1 MTRIFLSLI
10 FLFSSVFAMA
20 QIGRLGQIANEN
32 NTQRTQNNLRGAN
45 NDSTNQNKEI
55 PKGIKEWIVD
65 ERFGDITPVVP
76 DTLSHLFPN
85 SIFTAGIQGEY
96 NTTGNLGAPRISRL
110 FINRMRADQQFIF
123 TQPYSFFI
131 VTPGRYHFTNT
142 LSPITNLTYN
152 TAGNKA
158 NGEDHLTAKFA
169 INAGKKI
176 GAGFKF
182 DYLYGRGFYANQPTS
197 LFNYSMHGSYLG
209 ERYQAHV
216 LFSTN
221 HQKITENGGITD
233 DKFITN
239 PESFDDNYQ
248 ASEIPTVLQQNWNRN
263 SHLHA
268 FITHRYSIGFNRK
281 VPMTPEEI
289 KAKKFA
295 IEAKKQ
301 QEKEEEKQKAI
312 KKAKKEGRKLNGRE
326 LEKQNIVTARPENA
340 KIVGIEAKTI
350 HTKDTTR
357 MVVNGHAAADSL
369 LAIDNKQKQDTAWT
383 KNEYVPVTSFIHTFK
398 FDKYERI
405 YQAYQTPKNF
415 YANNFRINSPF
426 TGDSIYDD
434 TKHFLLKNSF
444 ALSLL
449 EGFNKWAKAGLKAFI
464 THELRHFELPDN
476 IARCSY
482 NENNIYV
489 GGQLSKKQGKTLH
502 YLINGEVGLLGKDIG
517 KIDIDAQ
524 ADLNF
529 KLFGDTLQLAA
540 NGFFRHYAPTFYY
553 QHYHAKHFWWDNNN
567 LDNMTHTRIQGLLS
581 YAKTHT
587 TIGITVDE
595 LTNYT
600 YLAQTY
606 NIGQQFQRTG
616 VDVNV
621 RQCSTPIN
629 VLTLSLAQNLAWG
642 PLHLETVATFQNSSI
657 QRALPLPK
665 LNVYANLFL
674 KFKIA
679 KVLKTELGAD
689 VRYFTK
695 YQAPDYSAAL
705 GQFVVQENKQ
715 PIELGNYPIVNVY
728 ANFHLQQT
736 RFFVMYS
743 HANEGSGT
751 RNSFLVPHYPLNQR
765 LLRFGLSW
773 NFFN

>member
-10 FLFSSVFAMA
+10 FLFSSIFAMA
-20 QIGRLGQIANEN
+20 QIGRYGQIANEN
-32 NTQRTQNNLRGAN
+32 NTQRTQNNLHGAN

-76 DTLSHLFPN
+76 DTISHLFPN
-85 SIFTAGIQGEY
+85 SIFTAGLQGEY

-176 GAGFKF
+176 GVGFKF

-209 ERYQAHV
+209 ERYQAHM

-233 DKFITN
+233 DEFITN

-248 ASEIPTVLQQNWNRN
+248 ASEIPAVLQQNWNRN
-263 SHLHA
+263 NHLHA

-326 LEKQNIVTARPENA
+326 LEKQNIVIARPENA

-357 MVVNGHAAADSL
+357 TIVNGHAAADSL

-434 TKHFLLKNSF
+434 TKHFLLKNTF

-464 THELRHFELPDN
+464 THEMRHFELPDN
-476 IARCSY
+476 MARCSY
-482 NENNIYV
+482 NENSIYV

-529 KLFGDTLQLAA
+529 KLFGDTLQLVA

-587 TIGITVDE
+587 TIGVTVDE

>member
-10 FLFSSVFAMA
+10 FLFYSIFTMA
-20 QIGRLGQIANEN
+20 QIGRFGQIANEN

-45 NDSTNQNKEI
+45 NDSTYQNKEI
-55 PKGIKEWIVD
+55 PKGIKEWVVD

-131 VTPGRYHFTNT
+131 VTPGQYHFTNT

-169 INAGKKI
+169 VNAGKKI

-295 IEAKKQ
+295 IEAKKK

-326 LEKQNIVTARPENA
+326 LEKQNIVTARPGNA

-357 MVVNGHAAADSL
+357 MIVNGHAAADSL

-434 TKHFLLKNSF
+434 TKHFLLKNTF

-476 IARCSY
+476 MARCSY
-482 NENNIYV
+482 NENSIYV

-606 NIGQQFQRTG
+606 NIGQQFERTG

-642 PLHLETVATFQNSSI
+642 PLHVETVATFQNASI

-736 RFFVMYS
+736 RFFIMYS